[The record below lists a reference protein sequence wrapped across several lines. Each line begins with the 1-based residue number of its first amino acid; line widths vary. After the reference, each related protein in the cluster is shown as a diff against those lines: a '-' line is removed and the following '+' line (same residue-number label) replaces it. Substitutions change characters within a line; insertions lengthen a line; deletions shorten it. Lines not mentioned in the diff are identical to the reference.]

1 MLNEMIQ
8 NNGVEKE
15 KFNSMEEQ
23 KNDMT
28 SLSNI
33 SERIQSVFEGN
44 SILREI
50 NNKSKIL
57 EKKVPA
63 GISDVD
69 LKLLESNC

>member
-57 EKKVPA
+57 EKKAPA
-63 GISDVD
+63 GIPDVD